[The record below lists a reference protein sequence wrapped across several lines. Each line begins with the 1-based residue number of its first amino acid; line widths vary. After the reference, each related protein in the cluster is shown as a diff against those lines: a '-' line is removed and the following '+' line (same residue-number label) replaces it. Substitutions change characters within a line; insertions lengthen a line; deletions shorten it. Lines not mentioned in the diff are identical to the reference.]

1 MGEASGHG
9 PSEFSIV
16 RDSIRRDREA
26 LFEGTR
32 AVRARRTRTS
42 APSFLQ
48 LLKDRSTHHRP
59 TRRDPARPSTH
70 PRLTPSHS
78 SQFIPSIEA
87 GSDDDGSS
95 SDGELPIFFTSA
107 DPPSSSTA
115 RHHADP
121 AISIAASETTTATTA
136 AAPIFRDEGDELA
149 AFERA
154 ASEALAREEERSAR
168 IVAAHLDGHHDED
181 DEDEDAMPTVRAR
194 PRTARAAV
202 GRRGGPPAG
211 INTHADTHT
220 THTHTHAPTNVA
232 EAMSSLFDGWLSG
245 AAGRLA
251 NRHSNDHRTADA
263 SDAMTPGRD
272 ADHAPF
278 DATGVEREFASRG
291 VLDADGNLPE
301 TLRDG
306 IAPRASVSLNLDVGG
321 VDLDA
326 LLARLRT
333 AEGQAELE
341 RERAA
346 VNALK
351 ADDVDFGLVDDDDDD
366 DGSDAHGPG
375 LVPAAATA
383 AARRAASYGRTVTT
397 SSSSAGGGEVAA
409 FTSGGS
415 GASLPSGE
423 GWAREHARGL
433 GANRPIRP
441 RSALT
446 RGSSNTLNTSN
457 TSNETSGG
465 PRGAGAP
472 QRNRPGPMTDPYGR
486 GNARLRSA
494 RRPAGLSFTTTLGA
508 PAGRGDADADADA
521 GEAADLAAPLPFNGA
536 FRSRIPEPTVRI
548 NAWETVEGN
557 QTMMSARDEDVES
570 DDSEVKD
577 EMEEWRASRAAMS
590 RPASAPARRRMI
602 TPNVT
607 AASPPSSPAAAAADA
622 ASASAARAA
631 ADAKAAAS
639 RANAQ
644 ADAREAADLA
654 AAEAE
659 AAAAAAA
666 VHAERRAR
674 VRERV
679 DAAVRERE
687 EAERRRA
694 HERERAAREAEE
706 RAEREA
712 AVEPIRVEGNAFF
725 RRGEYAEA
733 IDAYTRALELAP
745 DDAGCLSNRA
755 AARLKVGDAEA
766 ALEDASAALRSDPD
780 HDKARRRRAQAR
792 VELGDLRGA
801 LGDLEALHSR
811 LPLNAKVAADLA
823 DVRRSV
829 AHADGETLAEMDR
842 HDEERA
848 AIAESREA
856 AWEAK
861 REAGLRAHRQ
871 RAMSAR
877 ASRTAVKPR

>member
-1 MGEASGHG
+1 M
-9 PSEFSIV
+9 
-16 RDSIRRDREA
+16 
-26 LFEGTR
+26 
-32 AVRARRTRTS
+32 
-42 APSFLQ
+42 
-48 LLKDRSTHHRP
+48 
-59 TRRDPARPSTH
+59 
-70 PRLTPSHS
+70 
-78 SQFIPSIEA
+78 
-87 GSDDDGSS
+87 
-95 SDGELPIFFTSA
+95 
-107 DPPSSSTA
+107 
-115 RHHADP
+115 
-121 AISIAASETTTATTA
+121 
-136 AAPIFRDEGDELA
+136 
-149 AFERA
+149 
-154 ASEALAREEERSAR
+154 AREEERSAR

-251 NRHSNDHRTADA
+251 NRHSNDHRTANV
-263 SDAMTPGRD
+263 STHAMTPGHD

-351 ADDVDFGLVDDDDDD
+351 ADDVDFGLVDDDDSDDDGSD

-397 SSSSAGGGEVAA
+397 SSSSAAGGSAA

-415 GASLPSGE
+415 GASLTSGE
-423 GWAREHARGL
+423 GWAREHARGM

-446 RGSSNTLNTSN
+446 RGSSNTLNR
-457 TSNETSGG
+457 SNETSGG

-494 RRPAGLSFTTTLGA
+494 RRPAGLSFTATLGA
-508 PAGRGDADADADA
+508 PAGRGDADGDADG

-536 FRSRIPEPTVRI
+536 FRPRIPEPTVRI

-557 QTMMSARDEDVES
+557 QTMISARDEDVES
-570 DDSEVKD
+570 DDSEVED

-766 ALEDASAALRSDPD
+766 ALEDASAALRSDPN

>member
-1 MGEASGHG
+1 
-9 PSEFSIV
+9 
-16 RDSIRRDREA
+16 
-26 LFEGTR
+26 
-32 AVRARRTRTS
+32 
-42 APSFLQ
+42 
-48 LLKDRSTHHRP
+48 
-59 TRRDPARPSTH
+59 
-70 PRLTPSHS
+70 
-78 SQFIPSIEA
+78 
-87 GSDDDGSS
+87 
-95 SDGELPIFFTSA
+95 
-107 DPPSSSTA
+107 
-115 RHHADP
+115 
-121 AISIAASETTTATTA
+121 
-136 AAPIFRDEGDELA
+136 
-149 AFERA
+149 
-154 ASEALAREEERSAR
+154 
-168 IVAAHLDGHHDED
+168 
-181 DEDEDAMPTVRAR
+181 
-194 PRTARAAV
+194 
-202 GRRGGPPAG
+202 
-211 INTHADTHT
+211 
-220 THTHTHAPTNVA
+220 
-232 EAMSSLFDGWLSG
+232 
-245 AAGRLA
+245 
-251 NRHSNDHRTADA
+251 
-263 SDAMTPGRD
+263 
-272 ADHAPF
+272 
-278 DATGVEREFASRG
+278 
-291 VLDADGNLPE
+291 
-301 TLRDG
+301 
-306 IAPRASVSLNLDVGG
+306 
-321 VDLDA
+321 
-326 LLARLRT
+326 
-333 AEGQAELE
+333 
-341 RERAA
+341 
-346 VNALK
+346 
-351 ADDVDFGLVDDDDDD
+351 
-366 DGSDAHGPG
+366 
-375 LVPAAATA
+375 
-383 AARRAASYGRTVTT
+383 
-397 SSSSAGGGEVAA
+397 
-409 FTSGGS
+409 
-415 GASLPSGE
+415 
-423 GWAREHARGL
+423 
-433 GANRPIRP
+433 
-441 RSALT
+441 
-446 RGSSNTLNTSN
+446 
-457 TSNETSGG
+457 
-465 PRGAGAP
+465 
-472 QRNRPGPMTDPYGR
+472 MTDPYGR

-494 RRPAGLSFTTTLGA
+494 RRPAGPSFTTTLGA
-508 PAGRGDADADADA
+508 PAGRGDADADG
-521 GEAADLAAPLPFNGA
+521 GEAADLAAPLPFNGE
-536 FRSRIPEPTVRI
+536 FRPRIPEPTVRI

-557 QTMMSARDEDVES
+557 QTTMSTRDEDVES
-570 DDSEVKD
+570 DDSEVED

-654 AAEAE
+654 SAEAE
-659 AAAAAAA
+659 AAAAAVA

-687 EAERRRA
+687 EAERQRA

-755 AARLKVGDAEA
+755 AARLKLGDAEA
-766 ALEDASAALRSDPD
+766 ALEDASAALRSDPG

>member
-1 MGEASGHG
+1 MPSAGMGADVGEASGHG

-70 PRLTPSHS
+70 PRFPPSHS

-211 INTHADTHT
+211 INTHTDTHT

-351 ADDVDFGLVDDDDDD
+351 ADDVDFGLVDDDDSDD
-366 DGSDAHGPG
+366 DGSDDGSDAAGPG
-375 LVPAAATA
+375 LVPSAATA

-423 GWAREHARGL
+423 GWAREHARGF

-457 TSNETSGG
+457 TSN
-465 PRGAGAP
+465 
-472 QRNRPGPMTDPYGR
+472 
-486 GNARLRSA
+486 
-494 RRPAGLSFTTTLGA
+494 
-508 PAGRGDADADADA
+508 
-521 GEAADLAAPLPFNGA
+521 
-536 FRSRIPEPTVRI
+536 
-548 NAWETVEGN
+548 
-557 QTMMSARDEDVES
+557 
-570 DDSEVKD
+570 
-577 EMEEWRASRAAMS
+577 
-590 RPASAPARRRMI
+590 
-602 TPNVT
+602 
-607 AASPPSSPAAAAADA
+607 
-622 ASASAARAA
+622 
-631 ADAKAAAS
+631 
-639 RANAQ
+639 
-644 ADAREAADLA
+644 
-654 AAEAE
+654 
-659 AAAAAAA
+659 
-666 VHAERRAR
+666 
-674 VRERV
+674 
-679 DAAVRERE
+679 
-687 EAERRRA
+687 
-694 HERERAAREAEE
+694 
-706 RAEREA
+706 
-712 AVEPIRVEGNAFF
+712 
-725 RRGEYAEA
+725 
-733 IDAYTRALELAP
+733 
-745 DDAGCLSNRA
+745 
-755 AARLKVGDAEA
+755 
-766 ALEDASAALRSDPD
+766 
-780 HDKARRRRAQAR
+780 
-792 VELGDLRGA
+792 
-801 LGDLEALHSR
+801 
-811 LPLNAKVAADLA
+811 
-823 DVRRSV
+823 
-829 AHADGETLAEMDR
+829 
-842 HDEERA
+842 
-848 AIAESREA
+848 
-856 AWEAK
+856 
-861 REAGLRAHRQ
+861 
-871 RAMSAR
+871 
-877 ASRTAVKPR
+877 

>member
-1 MGEASGHG
+1 MPSAGMGADVGEASGHG
-9 PSEFSIV
+9 PSEISIV

-70 PRLTPSHS
+70 PRFPPSHS

-87 GSDDDGSS
+87 DSDDDGSS

-211 INTHADTHT
+211 INTHTDTHT

-351 ADDVDFGLVDDDDDD
+351 ADDVDFGLVDDDDSDD
-366 DGSDAHGPG
+366 DGSDDGSDAAGPG
-375 LVPAAATA
+375 AG
-383 AARRAASYGRTVTT
+383 SIGGD
-397 SSSSAGGGEVAA
+397 GGGATGRFLWANSHDIFVI
-409 FTSGGS
+409 GGRRRGS
-415 GASLPSGE
+415 GVYE
-423 GWAREHARGL
+423 W
-433 GANRPIRP
+433 
-441 RSALT
+441 
-446 RGSSNTLNTSN
+446 
-457 TSNETSGG
+457 
-465 PRGAGAP
+465 
-472 QRNRPGPMTDPYGR
+472 
-486 GNARLRSA
+486 
-494 RRPAGLSFTTTLGA
+494 
-508 PAGRGDADADADA
+508 
-521 GEAADLAAPLPFNGA
+521 
-536 FRSRIPEPTVRI
+536 
-548 NAWETVEGN
+548 WEWCV
-557 QTMMSARDEDVES
+557 V
-570 DDSEVKD
+570 
-577 EMEEWRASRAAMS
+577 
-590 RPASAPARRRMI
+590 
-602 TPNVT
+602 
-607 AASPPSSPAAAAADA
+607 
-622 ASASAARAA
+622 
-631 ADAKAAAS
+631 
-639 RANAQ
+639 
-644 ADAREAADLA
+644 
-654 AAEAE
+654 
-659 AAAAAAA
+659 
-666 VHAERRAR
+666 
-674 VRERV
+674 
-679 DAAVRERE
+679 
-687 EAERRRA
+687 
-694 HERERAAREAEE
+694 
-706 RAEREA
+706 
-712 AVEPIRVEGNAFF
+712 
-725 RRGEYAEA
+725 
-733 IDAYTRALELAP
+733 
-745 DDAGCLSNRA
+745 
-755 AARLKVGDAEA
+755 
-766 ALEDASAALRSDPD
+766 
-780 HDKARRRRAQAR
+780 
-792 VELGDLRGA
+792 A
-801 LGDLEALHSR
+801 LG
-811 LPLNAKVAADLA
+811 
-823 DVRRSV
+823 
-829 AHADGETLAEMDR
+829 
-842 HDEERA
+842 
-848 AIAESREA
+848 
-856 AWEAK
+856 
-861 REAGLRAHRQ
+861 
-871 RAMSAR
+871 
-877 ASRTAVKPR
+877 

>member
-1 MGEASGHG
+1 
-9 PSEFSIV
+9 
-16 RDSIRRDREA
+16 
-26 LFEGTR
+26 
-32 AVRARRTRTS
+32 
-42 APSFLQ
+42 
-48 LLKDRSTHHRP
+48 
-59 TRRDPARPSTH
+59 
-70 PRLTPSHS
+70 
-78 SQFIPSIEA
+78 
-87 GSDDDGSS
+87 
-95 SDGELPIFFTSA
+95 
-107 DPPSSSTA
+107 
-115 RHHADP
+115 
-121 AISIAASETTTATTA
+121 
-136 AAPIFRDEGDELA
+136 
-149 AFERA
+149 
-154 ASEALAREEERSAR
+154 
-168 IVAAHLDGHHDED
+168 
-181 DEDEDAMPTVRAR
+181 
-194 PRTARAAV
+194 
-202 GRRGGPPAG
+202 
-211 INTHADTHT
+211 
-220 THTHTHAPTNVA
+220 
-232 EAMSSLFDGWLSG
+232 
-245 AAGRLA
+245 
-251 NRHSNDHRTADA
+251 
-263 SDAMTPGRD
+263 MT
-272 ADHAPF
+272 
-278 DATGVEREFASRG
+278 
-291 VLDADGNLPE
+291 
-301 TLRDG
+301 
-306 IAPRASVSLNLDVGG
+306 
-321 VDLDA
+321 
-326 LLARLRT
+326 
-333 AEGQAELE
+333 
-341 RERAA
+341 
-346 VNALK
+346 
-351 ADDVDFGLVDDDDDD
+351 
-366 DGSDAHGPG
+366 
-375 LVPAAATA
+375 
-383 AARRAASYGRTVTT
+383 
-397 SSSSAGGGEVAA
+397 
-409 FTSGGS
+409 
-415 GASLPSGE
+415 SGE
-423 GWAREHARGL
+423 GWAREHARGM
-433 GANRPIRP
+433 GASRPIRP

-446 RGSSNTLNTSN
+446 RGSSDES
-457 TSNETSGG
+457 

-494 RRPAGLSFTTTLGA
+494 RRPAGFSFTTTLGA
-508 PAGRGDADADADA
+508 PAGRGDADGDADA
-521 GEAADLAAPLPFNGA
+521 REAADLAAPLPFNGA

-570 DDSEVKD
+570 DDSEVED

-654 AAEAE
+654 SAEAE
-659 AAAAAAA
+659 AAAAAVA

-687 EAERRRA
+687 EAERQRA

-733 IDAYTRALELAP
+733 IDAYTRALDVVP

-856 AWEAK
+856 AWDAK

>member
-1 MGEASGHG
+1 M
-9 PSEFSIV
+9 
-16 RDSIRRDREA
+16 
-26 LFEGTR
+26 
-32 AVRARRTRTS
+32 
-42 APSFLQ
+42 
-48 LLKDRSTHHRP
+48 
-59 TRRDPARPSTH
+59 
-70 PRLTPSHS
+70 
-78 SQFIPSIEA
+78 
-87 GSDDDGSS
+87 
-95 SDGELPIFFTSA
+95 
-107 DPPSSSTA
+107 
-115 RHHADP
+115 
-121 AISIAASETTTATTA
+121 
-136 AAPIFRDEGDELA
+136 
-149 AFERA
+149 
-154 ASEALAREEERSAR
+154 AREEERSAR

-251 NRHSNDHRTADA
+251 NRHSNDHRTADV
-263 SDAMTPGRD
+263 SDAMTPGHD
-272 ADHAPF
+272 AELQPF

-351 ADDVDFGLVDDDDDD
+351 ADDVDFGLVDDDDSDD
-366 DGSDAHGPG
+366 DGSDDGSDAAGPG

-397 SSSSAGGGEVAA
+397 SSSSAGGGSAA

-415 GASLPSGE
+415 GGASLTSGE
-423 GWAREHARGL
+423 GWAREHARGM

-446 RGSSNTLNTSN
+446 RGPSNTLNTLNTSN
-457 TSNETSGG
+457 ETNGG

-472 QRNRPGPMTDPYGR
+472 QRSRPGPMTDPYGR

-494 RRPAGLSFTTTLGA
+494 RRPAGRSFTATLGA
-508 PAGRGDADADADA
+508 PAGRGDADADADG

-536 FRSRIPEPTVRI
+536 FRPRIPEPTVRI

-557 QTMMSARDEDVES
+557 QTTMSARDEDVES
-570 DDSEVKD
+570 DDSEVED

>member
-1 MGEASGHG
+1 MPSASAQCRYGRGRRRGVGPRPERVLHRPRQHPTGPRGALRGHACG
-9 PSEFSIV
+9 TSPSYPDERPFVSSV
-16 RDSIRRDREA
+16 A
-26 LFEGTR
+26 
-32 AVRARRTRTS
+32 
-42 APSFLQ
+42 Q
-48 LLKDRSTHHRP
+48 RSVNPPP

-70 PRLTPSHS
+70 PRFPPSHS

-168 IVAAHLDGHHDED
+168 IVAAHLDGHHDDE

-351 ADDVDFGLVDDDDDD
+351 ADDVDFGLVDDDDSDR

-375 LVPAAATA
+375 LVPSAATA

-397 SSSSAGGGEVAA
+397 SSSSAGGSAA

-415 GASLPSGE
+415 GASLTSGE
-423 GWAREHARGL
+423 GWAREHARGM
-433 GANRPIRP
+433 GASRPMRP

-446 RGSSNTLNTSN
+446 RGP
-457 TSNETSGG
+457 SNES

-494 RRPAGLSFTTTLGA
+494 RRPAGPSFTTTLGA
-508 PAGRGDADADADA
+508 PAGRGDADGDADG

-536 FRSRIPEPTVRI
+536 FRPRIPEPTVRI

-557 QTMMSARDEDVES
+557 QTTMSARDEDVES
-570 DDSEVKD
+570 DDSEVED
-577 EMEEWRASRAAMS
+577 EMEEWRASRAAVGPP
-590 RPASAPARRRMI
+590 RRRFGRASAPPGTASAPLPGWFPRSRPRSTSRRR
-602 TPNVT
+602 
-607 AASPPSSPAAAAADA
+607 S
-622 ASASAARAA
+622 
-631 ADAKAAAS
+631 
-639 RANAQ
+639 
-644 ADAREAADLA
+644 
-654 AAEAE
+654 
-659 AAAAAAA
+659 
-666 VHAERRAR
+666 
-674 VRERV
+674 
-679 DAAVRERE
+679 
-687 EAERRRA
+687 
-694 HERERAAREAEE
+694 
-706 RAEREA
+706 
-712 AVEPIRVEGNAFF
+712 
-725 RRGEYAEA
+725 
-733 IDAYTRALELAP
+733 
-745 DDAGCLSNRA
+745 
-755 AARLKVGDAEA
+755 
-766 ALEDASAALRSDPD
+766 
-780 HDKARRRRAQAR
+780 
-792 VELGDLRGA
+792 
-801 LGDLEALHSR
+801 
-811 LPLNAKVAADLA
+811 
-823 DVRRSV
+823 
-829 AHADGETLAEMDR
+829 
-842 HDEERA
+842 
-848 AIAESREA
+848 
-856 AWEAK
+856 W
-861 REAGLRAHRQ
+861 
-871 RAMSAR
+871 
-877 ASRTAVKPR
+877 SRTSPRG

>member
-1 MGEASGHG
+1 MVVAFKRGAPSPRVPSAQCRYGRGHG
-9 PSEFSIV
+9 RGVGPRPERVLHRPRQHPTGPRGALRGHACGTSPSYPDERPFVSSV
-16 RDSIRRDREA
+16 A
-26 LFEGTR
+26 
-32 AVRARRTRTS
+32 
-42 APSFLQ
+42 Q
-48 LLKDRSTHHRP
+48 RSVNPPP

-70 PRLTPSHS
+70 PRFPPSQS

-211 INTHADTHT
+211 INTHTDTHT

-251 NRHSNDHRTADA
+251 NRHSNDHRTADV
-263 SDAMTPGRD
+263 STHAMTPGHD

-366 DGSDAHGPG
+366 DDDGSDAHGPG

-383 AARRAASYGRTVTT
+383 AARANSAYGRTVTT
-397 SSSSAGGGEVAA
+397 SSSSAGGGSAA

-415 GASLPSGE
+415 GASLTSGE
-423 GWAREHARGL
+423 GWAREHARGM
-433 GANRPIRP
+433 GASRPIRP

-446 RGSSNTLNTSN
+446 SGP
-457 TSNETSGG
+457 SNES

-494 RRPAGLSFTTTLGA
+494 RRPAGPSFTTTLGA

-536 FRSRIPEPTVRI
+536 FRPRIPEPTVRI

-557 QTMMSARDEDVES
+557 QTAMSTRDEDVES
-570 DDSEVKD
+570 DDSEVED

-607 AASPPSSPAAAAADA
+607 AASPPSSPAAAAAASSRSIA
-622 ASASAARAA
+622 AT
-631 ADAKAAAS
+631 
-639 RANAQ
+639 
-644 ADAREAADLA
+644 A
-654 AAEAE
+654 AAEAF
-659 AAAAAAA
+659 
-666 VHAERRAR
+666 
-674 VRERV
+674 
-679 DAAVRERE
+679 
-687 EAERRRA
+687 
-694 HERERAAREAEE
+694 
-706 RAEREA
+706 
-712 AVEPIRVEGNAFF
+712 P
-725 RRGEYAEA
+725 
-733 IDAYTRALELAP
+733 
-745 DDAGCLSNRA
+745 
-755 AARLKVGDAEA
+755 
-766 ALEDASAALRSDPD
+766 
-780 HDKARRRRAQAR
+780 
-792 VELGDLRGA
+792 
-801 LGDLEALHSR
+801 
-811 LPLNAKVAADLA
+811 
-823 DVRRSV
+823 
-829 AHADGETLAEMDR
+829 
-842 HDEERA
+842 
-848 AIAESREA
+848 
-856 AWEAK
+856 
-861 REAGLRAHRQ
+861 
-871 RAMSAR
+871 
-877 ASRTAVKPR
+877 

>member
-1 MGEASGHG
+1 M
-9 PSEFSIV
+9 
-16 RDSIRRDREA
+16 
-26 LFEGTR
+26 
-32 AVRARRTRTS
+32 
-42 APSFLQ
+42 
-48 LLKDRSTHHRP
+48 
-59 TRRDPARPSTH
+59 
-70 PRLTPSHS
+70 
-78 SQFIPSIEA
+78 
-87 GSDDDGSS
+87 
-95 SDGELPIFFTSA
+95 
-107 DPPSSSTA
+107 
-115 RHHADP
+115 
-121 AISIAASETTTATTA
+121 
-136 AAPIFRDEGDELA
+136 
-149 AFERA
+149 
-154 ASEALAREEERSAR
+154 AREEERSAR

-263 SDAMTPGRD
+263 SNAMTPGHD
-272 ADHAPF
+272 AELQPF

-351 ADDVDFGLVDDDDDD
+351 ADDVDFGLVDDDDSDR

-375 LVPAAATA
+375 LVPSAVTA

-397 SSSSAGGGEVAA
+397 SSSSAGGGSAA

-415 GASLPSGE
+415 GGTALSSGE
-423 GWAREHARGL
+423 GWAREHARGM

-446 RGSSNTLNTSN
+446 RGP
-457 TSNETSGG
+457 SNES
-465 PRGAGAP
+465 PRSAGAP

-494 RRPAGLSFTTTLGA
+494 RRPAGLSFGTLTTLGA
-508 PAGRGDADADADA
+508 PAGRGDADADG

-536 FRSRIPEPTVRI
+536 FRPRIPEPTVRI

-557 QTMMSARDEDVES
+557 QTTMSARDEDVES
-570 DDSEVKD
+570 DDSEVED

-590 RPASAPARRRMI
+590 RPASAPARRRMM

>member
-1 MGEASGHG
+1 M
-9 PSEFSIV
+9 
-16 RDSIRRDREA
+16 
-26 LFEGTR
+26 
-32 AVRARRTRTS
+32 
-42 APSFLQ
+42 
-48 LLKDRSTHHRP
+48 
-59 TRRDPARPSTH
+59 
-70 PRLTPSHS
+70 
-78 SQFIPSIEA
+78 
-87 GSDDDGSS
+87 
-95 SDGELPIFFTSA
+95 
-107 DPPSSSTA
+107 
-115 RHHADP
+115 
-121 AISIAASETTTATTA
+121 
-136 AAPIFRDEGDELA
+136 
-149 AFERA
+149 
-154 ASEALAREEERSAR
+154 AREEERSAR

-211 INTHADTHT
+211 INTHTDTHT

-251 NRHSNDHRTADA
+251 NRHSNYHRTADA

-351 ADDVDFGLVDDDDDD
+351 ADDVDFGLVDDDDSDD
-366 DGSDAHGPG
+366 DGSDDGSDAAGQG
-375 LVPAAATA
+375 LVPSAAMA

-472 QRNRPGPMTDPYGR
+472 QRNRPGPMTDQYGR

-494 RRPAGLSFTTTLGA
+494 RRPAGPSFTTTLGA
-508 PAGRGDADADADA
+508 PAGRGDADA
-521 GEAADLAAPLPFNGA
+521 GEAADLAAPLPFNGE
-536 FRSRIPEPTVRI
+536 FRPRIPEPTVRI

-570 DDSEVKD
+570 DDSEVED

-706 RAEREA
+706 LAEREA
-712 AVEPIRVEGNAFF
+712 AVEPVRVEGNAFF
-725 RRGEYAEA
+725 RRGDYAEA

-766 ALEDASAALRSDPD
+766 ALEDASAALRSDPG

>member
-1 MGEASGHG
+1 M
-9 PSEFSIV
+9 
-16 RDSIRRDREA
+16 
-26 LFEGTR
+26 
-32 AVRARRTRTS
+32 
-42 APSFLQ
+42 
-48 LLKDRSTHHRP
+48 
-59 TRRDPARPSTH
+59 
-70 PRLTPSHS
+70 
-78 SQFIPSIEA
+78 
-87 GSDDDGSS
+87 
-95 SDGELPIFFTSA
+95 
-107 DPPSSSTA
+107 
-115 RHHADP
+115 
-121 AISIAASETTTATTA
+121 
-136 AAPIFRDEGDELA
+136 
-149 AFERA
+149 
-154 ASEALAREEERSAR
+154 
-168 IVAAHLDGHHDED
+168 
-181 DEDEDAMPTVRAR
+181 
-194 PRTARAAV
+194 
-202 GRRGGPPAG
+202 
-211 INTHADTHT
+211 
-220 THTHTHAPTNVA
+220 
-232 EAMSSLFDGWLSG
+232 
-245 AAGRLA
+245 
-251 NRHSNDHRTADA
+251 
-263 SDAMTPGRD
+263 
-272 ADHAPF
+272 
-278 DATGVEREFASRG
+278 
-291 VLDADGNLPE
+291 DADGNLPE

-351 ADDVDFGLVDDDDDD
+351 ADDVDFGLVDDDDSDR

-375 LVPAAATA
+375 LVPSAATA
-383 AARRAASYGRTVTT
+383 AARRAASHGRTVTT
-397 SSSSAGGGEVAA
+397 SSSSAGGSAA

-415 GASLPSGE
+415 GATVTSGE
-423 GWAREHARGL
+423 GWAREHARGM

-446 RGSSNTLNTSN
+446 RGSLNTLNTSN
-457 TSNETSGG
+457 ES

-494 RRPAGLSFTTTLGA
+494 RRPAGPSFTTTLGA

-536 FRSRIPEPTVRI
+536 FRPRIPEPTVRI
-548 NAWETVEGN
+548 NAWETLEGN

-570 DDSEVKD
+570 DDSEVED

-654 AAEAE
+654 SAEAE
-659 AAAAAAA
+659 AAAAAVA

-687 EAERRRA
+687 EAERQRA

-766 ALEDASAALRSDPD
+766 ALEDASAALRSDPG

>member
-1 MGEASGHG
+1 MGADVGEASGHG

-70 PRLTPSHS
+70 PRFPPSHS

-211 INTHADTHT
+211 INTHTDTHT

-251 NRHSNDHRTADA
+251 NRHSNDHRTADV
-263 SDAMTPGRD
+263 SDAMTPGHD
-272 ADHAPF
+272 AELQPF

-351 ADDVDFGLVDDDDDD
+351 ADDVDFGLVDDDDSDR

-397 SSSSAGGGEVAA
+397 SSSSAGGGSAA

-415 GASLPSGE
+415 GASLTSGE
-423 GWAREHARGL
+423 GWAREHARGM
-433 GANRPIRP
+433 GASRPIRP

-446 RGSSNTLNTSN
+446 RGSSN
-457 TSNETSGG
+457 ET

-472 QRNRPGPMTDPYGR
+472 QRSRPGPMTDPYGR

-494 RRPAGLSFTTTLGA
+494 RRPAGPSFTTTLGA
-508 PAGRGDADADADA
+508 PAGRADGDADG

-536 FRSRIPEPTVRI
+536 FRPRIPEPTVRI

-557 QTMMSARDEDVES
+557 QTTMSARDEDVES
-570 DDSEVKD
+570 DDSEVED

-654 AAEAE
+654 SAEAE

-694 HERERAAREAEE
+694 HERERAAREADE

>member
-1 MGEASGHG
+1 M
-9 PSEFSIV
+9 
-16 RDSIRRDREA
+16 
-26 LFEGTR
+26 
-32 AVRARRTRTS
+32 
-42 APSFLQ
+42 
-48 LLKDRSTHHRP
+48 
-59 TRRDPARPSTH
+59 
-70 PRLTPSHS
+70 
-78 SQFIPSIEA
+78 
-87 GSDDDGSS
+87 
-95 SDGELPIFFTSA
+95 
-107 DPPSSSTA
+107 
-115 RHHADP
+115 
-121 AISIAASETTTATTA
+121 
-136 AAPIFRDEGDELA
+136 
-149 AFERA
+149 
-154 ASEALAREEERSAR
+154 
-168 IVAAHLDGHHDED
+168 
-181 DEDEDAMPTVRAR
+181 
-194 PRTARAAV
+194 
-202 GRRGGPPAG
+202 
-211 INTHADTHT
+211 
-220 THTHTHAPTNVA
+220 
-232 EAMSSLFDGWLSG
+232 
-245 AAGRLA
+245 
-251 NRHSNDHRTADA
+251 
-263 SDAMTPGRD
+263 
-272 ADHAPF
+272 
-278 DATGVEREFASRG
+278 
-291 VLDADGNLPE
+291 
-301 TLRDG
+301 
-306 IAPRASVSLNLDVGG
+306 
-321 VDLDA
+321 
-326 LLARLRT
+326 
-333 AEGQAELE
+333 
-341 RERAA
+341 
-346 VNALK
+346 
-351 ADDVDFGLVDDDDDD
+351 
-366 DGSDAHGPG
+366 
-375 LVPAAATA
+375 
-383 AARRAASYGRTVTT
+383 
-397 SSSSAGGGEVAA
+397 
-409 FTSGGS
+409 
-415 GASLPSGE
+415 
-423 GWAREHARGL
+423 
-433 GANRPIRP
+433 
-441 RSALT
+441 T
-446 RGSSNTLNTSN
+446 RGPQ
-457 TSNETSGG
+457 NES

-494 RRPAGLSFTTTLGA
+494 RRPAGPSFTATLGA
-508 PAGRGDADADADA
+508 PAGRGDADADADG

-536 FRSRIPEPTVRI
+536 FRPRIPEPTVRI

-557 QTMMSARDEDVES
+557 QTAMSTRDEDVES
-570 DDSEVKD
+570 DDSEVED